1 VPAPVRPTST
11 EPLDGSARLVHATAE
26 APRRATADV
35 DTVRVDPA
43 PEPAPSLRVDG
54 TPPADR
60 GVFETVIGALIGFL
74 FG

>member
-1 VPAPVRPTST
+1 VPAPVRPTTT
-11 EPLDGSARLVHATAE
+11 EPLDGSARLVHTAAE
-26 APRRATADV
+26 APRRAAADV
-35 DTVRVDPA
+35 DTVGLAAA
-43 PEPAPSLRVDG
+43 PDPAPSLRVDG